1 VTLIIEVHREIGS
14 SYYHKPQVR
23 GVNYFSLMVESDVEV
38 LVKEEEAT
46 RSDFGNGFPSNI
58 PIAAN

>member
-1 VTLIIEVHREIGS
+1 VE
-14 SYYHKPQVR
+14 YYL
-23 GVNYFSLMVESDVEV
+23 LMLESDVEV